1 MSNIRTV
8 VFYRSF
14 VRGEHWE
21 TMAALKRL
29 EHLTFSW
36 CTFIERP
43 PVQELSVRTVKLFNS
58 LTSFILWPLATDT
71 LRTLETND
79 LRFVLAL
86 ATAHQLAIEHFVLI
100 ETHVKMELLLHVLEL
115 LPGLKSVALTV
126 DEKFATSPFISKL
139 SLKKL
144 FTSLRSFTANPS
156 SDGCEI
162 PRHHAEKVCCITFVL
177 FPDSF
182 FQFVSSICDGPGTL
196 PSLER
201 LDLLFR
207 TSNKLTTTV
216 DLAFDRLEDTILPAF
231 PNIKCIRAPFGEV
244 SREKGGWKRSDLFR
258 NKGTLYTWKPG
269 PSLDDIIN
277 TPYW

>member
-1 MSNIRTV
+1 
-8 VFYRSF
+8 
-14 VRGEHWE
+14 
-21 TMAALKRL
+21 MAALKRL

-36 CTFIERP
+36 CNFTERP
-43 PVQELSVRTVKLFNS
+43 PVKELSVRTVKLFNCP
-58 LTSFILWPLATDT
+58 TSFILWPIATDT

-79 LRFVLAL
+79 LHFVLAL

-100 ETHVKMELLLHVLEL
+100 GTSFGMELLLHVFEL

-126 DEKFATSPFISKL
+126 DEEFATSPFISKL

-144 FTSLRSFTANPS
+144 FTSLRSFTVNPS
-156 SDGCEI
+156 SRGLEI
-162 PRHHAEKVCCITFVL
+162 PQHHAEKVCCITFAF
-177 FPDSF
+177 FPNSF

-207 TSNKLTTTV
+207 TSNEVTTTV

-231 PNIKCIRAPFGEV
+231 PNIKCIRAPWGEV
-244 SREKGGWKRSDLFR
+244 SLEKGGWKRYDLWR
-258 NKGTLYTWKPG
+258 NQGTSYTWEPG
-269 PSLDDIIN
+269 PSLHDIIDK
-277 TPYW
+277 PYS